1 MNAHARIPRPPSV
14 TATLAARAVVVSLH
28 IAQWS
33 GRRLDR
39 EVTDEVIREHDAAAD
54 AGRFNKLLLPKE
66 SLAPIQTI
74 VSATRAEFLK
84 RTLPWLDNG
93 QRIMNASALLE
104 NDRWLSGQLRKFDA
118 AVDEFVAAYPRLVLE
133 APNRMSG
140 LFKDSDYPAV
150 DTLRSR
156 YGMELKKLPVPT
168 PDDFRV
174 AMSDSQAEVIRAD
187 IERQVQEGAAAA
199 VKDVYRRVAEATGR
213 MAERLAGYTPAVIGK
228 VNGKTRVVQEAQ
240 NTFRDSLVENVRD
253 LIGVLPSLNI
263 TGDPQL
269 TAMVDRLVP
278 LVAWDAKELR
288 ENDAVRKD
296 VASKAQQI
304 LDQVSDFL
312 A

>member
-1 MNAHARIPRPPSV
+1 MAPKENDRMNAHARIPSPPSIS
-14 TATLAARAVVVSLH
+14 ATLASRAVVVSLR
-28 IAQWS
+28 ISQWS

-39 EVTDEVIREHDAAAD
+39 EVTDEVIREHDAADD
-54 AGRFNKLLLPKE
+54 AGRFNKLLIPKKE
-66 SLAPIQTI
+66 LAPIETI
-74 VSATRAEFLK
+74 VSSTRAEFLK

-93 QRIMNASALLE
+93 QRIMNAAALFE

-118 AVDEFVAAYPRLVLE
+118 AVDEFVAAYPRLVSE

-140 LFKDSDYPAV
+140 LYKFSDYPAHE
-150 DTLRSR
+150 TLRSR
-156 YGMELKKLPVPT
+156 YSMELKKLPVPT

-199 VKDVYRRVAEATGR
+199 VKDVYRRVADVTGR
-213 MAERLAGYTPAVIGK
+213 MAERLTAYKPATRKGK
-228 VNGKTRVVQEAQ
+228 KSEGV
-240 NTFRDSLVENVRD
+240 FRDSLVENVRD

-263 TGDPQL
+263 TGDPEL
-269 TAMVDRLVP
+269 TAIVDRLVP

-288 ENDAVRKD
+288 ENDAVRED
-296 VASKAQQI
+296 VAKKAQQI
-304 LDQVSDFL
+304 LEQVSGFL

>member
-1 MNAHARIPRPPSV
+1 MNAHARIPLQSSV

-39 EVTDEVIREHDAAAD
+39 QITDEVIREHDAAAD
-54 AGRFNKLLLPKE
+54 AGRFNKLLLPKDA
-66 SLAPIQTI
+66 LAPIQTI
-74 VSATRAEFLK
+74 VSATRTEFLK

-93 QRIMNASALLE
+93 QRIMNAAALLE
-104 NDRWLSGQLRKFDA
+104 NDRWLSGQRRKFDA
-118 AVDEFVAAYPRLVLE
+118 AVDEFVAAYPKLVQD
-133 APNRMSG
+133 APSRMSG

-156 YGMELKKLPVPT
+156 YAMELRKLPVPT

-174 AMSDSQAEVIRAD
+174 AMSDSQAAVIRAD

-199 VKDVYRRVAEATGR
+199 VRDVYRRVADVTGR
-213 MAERLAGYTPAVIGK
+213 MAERLAGYKPAIMGK
-228 VNGKTRVVQEAQ
+228 VNGRKRVVEEAQ

-269 TAMVDRLVP
+269 TAMVDRLRP

-288 ENDAVRKD
+288 ENDAVRED

-304 LDQVSDFL
+304 LDQVSEFL
-312 A
+312 G